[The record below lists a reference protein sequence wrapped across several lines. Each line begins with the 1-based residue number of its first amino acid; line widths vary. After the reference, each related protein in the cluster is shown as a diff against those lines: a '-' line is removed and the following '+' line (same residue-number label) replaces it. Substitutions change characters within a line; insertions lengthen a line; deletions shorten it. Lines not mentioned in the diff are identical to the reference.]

1 MGVISQ
7 LEERQFYLEDLTG
20 AVPIDLSNAISWEPI
35 IIYRSMINLQIEYQ
49 YQFLQPPKIHSNESD
64 NIE

>member
-20 AVPIDLSNAISWEPI
+20 AVPVDLANAISLEPVPCYLYTYI
-35 IIYRSMINLQIEYQ
+35 FMSLMC
-49 YQFLQPPKIHSNESD
+49 
-64 NIE
+64 

>member
-20 AVPIDLSNAISWEPI
+20 AVPIDLSNAISSESSVI
-35 IIYRSMINLQIEYQ
+35 F
-49 YQFLQPPKIHSNESD
+49 FLH
-64 NIE
+64 

>member
-20 AVPIDLSNAISWEPI
+20 AVPIDLANAISLEPLPCYLHAD
-35 IIYRSMINLQIEYQ
+35 IY
-49 YQFLQPPKIHSNESD
+49 K
-64 NIE
+64 

>member
-20 AVPIDLSNAISWEPI
+20 AVPIDLANAISLKPVSC
-35 IIYRSMINLQIEYQ
+35 YL
-49 YQFLQPPKIHSNESD
+49 HV
-64 NIE
+64 NI